1 VGLRQAVRRNLLAA
15 PDLLLA
21 GPPIT
26 VPGGHLH
33 RIGLVARGVD
43 QARAAVHT
51 ALGHGI
57 DVVKIMASGG
67 IMTPES
73 DSLRPQ
79 FALDELRA
87 MVDVAHAAGTP
98 VAAHALSVAAMRVAV
113 EAGVD
118 TIEHGRWIGPDG
130 QPEWDP
136 SLAERMAR
144 QEIAVTFT
152 LGGYL
157 RRDLPRNV
165 GDAVPTTLT
174 AFWEPYAR
182 LRAAGVHVIAA
193 SGAGVRLTPIDDP
206 AGMLELL
213 VNGFGVRSVE
223 ALDLLTRH
231 PADALGLP
239 DRGRLE
245 RGARADVIALD
256 GDPRQDPSALRRV
269 RLVVQDG
276 RPSRPPSRR

>member
-79 FALDELRA
+79 FALDEL
-87 MVDVAHAAGTP
+87 
-98 VAAHALSVAAMRVAV
+98 
-113 EAGVD
+113 
-118 TIEHGRWIGPDG
+118 
-130 QPEWDP
+130 
-136 SLAERMAR
+136 
-144 QEIAVTFT
+144 
-152 LGGYL
+152 
-157 RRDLPRNV
+157 
-165 GDAVPTTLT
+165 
-174 AFWEPYAR
+174 
-182 LRAAGVHVIAA
+182 
-193 SGAGVRLTPIDDP
+193 
-206 AGMLELL
+206 
-213 VNGFGVRSVE
+213 
-223 ALDLLTRH
+223 
-231 PADALGLP
+231 
-239 DRGRLE
+239 
-245 RGARADVIALD
+245 
-256 GDPRQDPSALRRV
+256 
-269 RLVVQDG
+269 
-276 RPSRPPSRR
+276 